1 MNNLLWARL
10 KQGYR
15 TSGYPKKP
23 ISLPER
29 FRGRPAIDPSK
40 CGAGCAACLDVCP
53 VGAVT
58 RDPLR
63 IDLGKCL
70 FCGLCADACAGKAIA
85 FSRDH
90 RLAAN
95 ARGDLVVG
103 DAKPVLAKAPSKKL
117 RRLFHHSFKL
127 RQVSAAGCNACEADL
142 GVLQIVVFDMFRFG
156 LSWVASPRHADAI
169 VVTGPVSENM
179 ALALEETYKAVPTPK
194 LVIAVGSCAISGG
207 PYAGSPDVRGIPEK
221 KAPIDLFIP
230 GCPPHPYTLLD
241 GILRLIG
248 KIDEER

>member
-1 MNNLLWARL
+1 MNNVVLGRW
-10 KQGYR
+10 KQGHR
-15 TSGYPKKP
+15 TSGYPRKP
-23 ISLPER
+23 IVLPER
-29 FRGRPAIDPSK
+29 FRGRPEIDASK
-40 CGAGCAACLDVCP
+40 CAAGCGACLGVCP
-53 VGAVT
+53 VGAVA

-70 FCGLCADACAGKAIA
+70 FCGLCADACPTKAIA

-95 ARGDLVVG
+95 ARQDLVVDG
-103 DAKPVLAKAPSKKL
+103 ARPVLAKPPSKEL
-117 RRLFHHSFKL
+117 GRLFHHSFKL

-142 GVLQIVVFDMFRFG
+142 AVLQIVVFDMFRFG
-156 LSWVASPRHADAI
+156 LSWVASPRHADAV

-221 KAPIDLFIP
+221 TPIDLFIP

-248 KIDEER
+248 RIDETK